1 MPRPGT
7 VNPWPGQPFGLRWC
21 GLQSMMERMDESLAQ
36 HPCRLPQVASI
47 TASATF
53 GHSE

>member
-1 MPRPGT
+1 MVSQVPGRKGGEDDVEPT
-7 VNPWPGQPFGLRWC
+7 GFALHHF
-21 GLQSMMERMDESLAQ
+21 L
-36 HPCRLPQVASI
+36 ASI